1 MEREMKRIGFVGLGL
16 MGGAMAKNLLAAG
29 YEVVGYDVEPAK
41 VQAIVDAGGTTAP
54 PHRMPH
60 EVEAIMLSLPS
71 SQIVNDV
78 VRNTMQIAD
87 TGREGLIIVDASTAD
102 PELSSA
108 LARDLRAKGI
118 EMLDA
123 TVSGTSEMCAVK
135 DIIFMVGGSES
146 AFGRCRGFLGSISRE
161 VIHMGE
167 NGAGAIMKLVVNLV
181 LGLNRMALAEGLTLA
196 KKAGLDPLQTLE
208 VLKQSAAA
216 SKIMDQKGYRM
227 VRKQFLPAA
236 GKTAFYYKDVRLM
249 LALGE
254 RLDCPLPLISLHA
267 QALASEIAKGRAEWD
282 SANIISFYDEL
293 ANLSRPE
300 PNAG

>member
-1 MEREMKRIGFVGLGL
+1 MKRIGFIGLGL

-29 YEVVGYDVEPAK
+29 YEVVGYDVDPAK
-41 VQAIVDAGGTTAP
+41 AQAIVDAGGRTAP
-54 PHRMPH
+54 PDRIAHD
-60 EVEAIMLSLPS
+60 VDAIMLSLPS
-71 SQIVNDV
+71 SRIVDDV
-78 VRNTMQIAD
+78 VRSGIRI
-87 TGREGLIIVDASTAD
+87 GERRREGLVIVDASTAD

-108 LARDLRAKGI
+108 LARDLRAQGI

-146 AFGRCRGFLGSISRE
+146 AFGRCRPFLSSISRE
-161 VIHMGE
+161 VIHMGA

-196 KKAGLDPLQTLE
+196 RKAALDPLQTLE

-293 ANLSRPE
+293 ANLGRPE
-300 PNAG
+300 PSAG

>member
-1 MEREMKRIGFVGLGL
+1 MKRIGFIGLGL
-16 MGGAMAKNLLAAG
+16 MGGAMAKNLVAAG
-29 YEVVGYDVEPAK
+29 YEVLGYDIDPQK
-41 VQAIVDAGGTTAP
+41 VQALVAAGGSTAL
-54 PHRMPH
+54 PH
-60 EVEAIMLSLPS
+60 EMPRQVDAIMLSLPS
-71 SQIVNDV
+71 SQIVCDV
-78 VRNTMQIAD
+78 VSNSMQIAE
-87 TGREGLIIVDASTAD
+87 TGRKGLVFVDASTAD
-102 PELSSA
+102 PELSVQ
-108 LARDLRAKGI
+108 LAQELRAKGM

-135 DIIFMVGGSES
+135 DIIFMVGGSEE
-146 AFGRCRGFLGSISRE
+146 AFEQCRPFLASISRE
-161 VIHMGE
+161 AIYMGE
-167 NGAGAIMKLVVNLV
+167 NGSGAITKLVVNLV

-208 VLKQSAAA
+208 VLKKSAAS

-254 RLDCPLPLISLHA
+254 RLNCPLPLISLHA

-293 ANLSRPE
+293 ANLGRPSI
-300 PNAG
+300 A